1 MNMTEL
7 AVEKSPRSI
16 ETETAVASS
25 TATESL
31 PCSSAF
37 SPSWIYFSERT
48 IAIAVVTGTGRNS
61 FDAVRRSTAIASLSS
76 NSRFSVTGS
85 VLRDKLH
92 RLRCGKRK
100 RRQRIY
106 HCGALC
112 AVAYDRVAGAVVHLH
127 LVNAVHTAHV
137 IFQHISLV
145 QRHPRA
151 FEMHTQPPA
160 RLMDYFA
167 FHNSLPLA
175 GGCRKAQV
183 PPAAAAV

>member
-48 IAIAVVTGTGRNS
+48 IAIAVTGTGRNS

-76 NSRFSVTGS
+76 NSRFSS
-85 VLRDKLH
+85 
-92 RLRCGKRK
+92 
-100 RRQRIY
+100 
-106 HCGALC
+106 
-112 AVAYDRVAGAVVHLH
+112 RVVCSGTSCIASAAGNE
-127 LVNAVHTAHV
+127 NAASAFITA
-137 IFQHISLV
+137 
-145 QRHPRA
+145 
-151 FEMHTQPPA
+151 A
-160 RLMDYFA
+160 R
-167 FHNSLPLA
+167 S
-175 GGCRKAQV
+175 AQ
-183 PPAAAAV
+183 

>member
-1 MNMTEL
+1 MQQRLQPLVDILQRAHYRYRRRHGYGQEQLRRRAAQHCHCELIFEL
-7 AVEKSPRSI
+7 AVQ
-16 ETETAVASS
+16 
-25 TATESL
+25 L
-31 PCSSAF
+31 
-37 SPSWIYFSERT
+37 
-48 IAIAVVTGTGRNS
+48 
-61 FDAVRRSTAIASLSS
+61 
-76 NSRFSVTGS
+76 TGS

-175 GGCRKAQV
+175 CRKAQV